1 MINKS
6 VNIDEIIYIK
16 KEYDSNLYESIIK
29 RGVSIPIRVKAMD
42 KGYECIDGHKRLSV
56 LSDLSKIDVKY
67 NYVIVMIVN
76 DFTKAGSGY
85 WGITR
90 NKH

>member
-1 MINKS
+1 
-6 VNIDEIIYIK
+6 
-16 KEYDSNLYESIIK
+16 
-29 RGVSIPIRVKAMD
+29 MD

-67 NYVIVMIVN
+67 NYVIVMIVD

-85 WGITR
+85 WGNTR